1 MLPNK
6 PWTHQKLTQMLYH
19 AFIGS
24 PEDNAVEIGWV
35 TSEDII
41 RLEDKLY
48 KLQTL
53 GEKVYLVEPNKY
65 IEHLV
70 SELTV

>member
-35 TSEDII
+35 T
-41 RLEDKLY
+41 
-48 KLQTL
+48 
-53 GEKVYLVEPNKY
+53 
-65 IEHLV
+65 
-70 SELTV
+70 